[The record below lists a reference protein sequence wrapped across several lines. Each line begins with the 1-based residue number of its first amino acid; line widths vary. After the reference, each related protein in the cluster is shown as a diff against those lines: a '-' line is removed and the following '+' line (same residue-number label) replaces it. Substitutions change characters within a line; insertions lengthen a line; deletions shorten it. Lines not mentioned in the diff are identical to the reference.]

1 MTRTEAEVYRCRVKS
16 EISRDFSLHFITVRW
31 TGVFG
36 SIESLLRTPIQYL
49 NMENGTSDSSDPSS
63 FLSEIIGAPVVV
75 KLNSSVVYKGLLQN
89 VDGYVV
95 SCVL

>member
-1 MTRTEAEVYRCRVKS
+1 
-16 EISRDFSLHFITVRW
+16 
-31 TGVFG
+31 
-36 SIESLLRTPIQYL
+36 
-49 NMENGTSDSSDPSS
+49 MENGTSDSSDPSS